1 MDPAGGHRQPGG
13 GAVSDC
19 VDETHLQELDGVI
32 SPQPWMQWRH
42 VGGVEAP
49 SKTGSYG
56 VTLTSGGLGTVDVFG
71 TLGSLFGSLF
81 SSIPQLFGKSSPL
94 AGLLESASAG
104 GNKNDLLHK
113 LQYSWTNGSPIA
125 QDVYGLITRGGA
137 RVSLQPRSRG
147 GLVLRSGYAKH
158 ASDPGTLTDSSMF
171 GVGADLGRG
180 GTLSLGTTFG
190 IAEQRMNSCT
200 IPLAPERTGWL
211 RLAPGETIT
220 AALELRFISEFWENT
235 TIDGGDTGSES
246 SYTTGATRLDLFAV
260 PVISG

>member
-1 MDPAGGHRQPGG
+1 M
-13 GAVSDC
+13 SDC
-19 VDETHLQELDGVI
+19 VDDLHLEEIDGVI
-32 SPQPWMQWRH
+32 RPQPWMQWRH

-49 SKTGSYG
+49 SKSGTYG

-81 SSIPQLFGKSSPL
+81 SSIPLLFGKSSPL
-94 AGLLESASAG
+94 SGLLESASAG

-113 LQYSWTNGSPIA
+113 LQLSWTNGSPVPQYA
-125 QDVYGLITRGGA
+125 YGMITRGGA

-147 GLVLRSGYAKH
+147 GLVLRSGFKKA
-158 ASDPGTLTDSSMF
+158 AGDPGTLTDSSMF

-180 GTLSLGTTFG
+180 GTLSLGTTYG
-190 IAEQRMNSCT
+190 VAEQRMNSCT

-211 RLAPGETIT
+211 RLEPGETIT

-235 TIDGGDTGSES
+235 IIDGGDTGSES

-260 PVISG
+260 PVI